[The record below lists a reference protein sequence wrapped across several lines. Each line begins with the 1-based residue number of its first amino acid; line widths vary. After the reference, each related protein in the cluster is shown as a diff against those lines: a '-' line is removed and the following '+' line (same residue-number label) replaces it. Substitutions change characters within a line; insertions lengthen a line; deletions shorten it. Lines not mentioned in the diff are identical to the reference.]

1 MFYAFP
7 CCLSHCLTGGQE
19 DLTLLPRGVTI
30 LLVSSENADGRV
42 CLRLQFR
49 LCWRK
54 TRWCWGLHTRTGAE
68 STSQSHD
75 GLSWPVTMPRWML
88 VPWHVA
94 QGGVVYRQKKRGEE
108 ARGFTTVRG
117 TPQNGDGRTCVRQ
130 AEPQEILCY
139 AMRVSDLGSLF
150 VFFEGFG

>member
-1 MFYAFP
+1 MITRDFSVISIDVTGVS
-7 CCLSHCLTGGQE
+7 LSLYHRRLS
-19 DLTLLPRGVTI
+19 LSLSLSLL
-30 LLVSSENADGRV
+30 
-42 CLRLQFR
+42 
-49 LCWRK
+49 
-54 TRWCWGLHTRTGAE
+54 
-68 STSQSHD
+68 
-75 GLSWPVTMPRWML
+75 
-88 VPWHVA
+88 